1 MDKPME
7 KRLLDRAR
15 DALDHA
21 YGPYSGIRV
30 AAAVLAEDGSIYTGV
45 NVENASYGLTVCAER
60 NAIFNAVGNAR
71 QTFTALALVSD
82 SDRINSP
89 CGACRQ
95 VMMEFSPEMIVLVD
109 TPAGSFRSTAR
120 DLLPAA
126 FSLE

>member
-1 MDKPME
+1 MDDA
-7 KRLLDRAR
+7 RQRQLLDQAR
-15 DALDHA
+15 EVLDHA

-30 AAAVLAEDGSIYTGV
+30 AAAVLADDGSVYTGV

-71 QTFTALALVSD
+71 RHFTALALVSD

-95 VMMEFSPEMIVLVD
+95 VMMEFSPDMLVLVD
-109 TPAGSFRSTAR
+109 TPAGSYRSTPR
-120 DLLPAA
+120 QLLPAA
-126 FSLE
+126 FTME

>member
-1 MDKPME
+1 MDTAME
-7 KRLLDRAR
+7 KRLLDKAR
-15 DALDHA
+15 DVLEHA

-45 NVENASYGLTVCAER
+45 NVENASFGLTVCAER
-60 NAIFNAVGNAR
+60 NAIFHAVGNAR
-71 QTFTALALVSD
+71 QSFAALALVSD
-82 SDRINSP
+82 SALINSP